1 MLRHFSLKYCSP
13 RCCRSYFHL
22 DTVTQVA
29 IQPENALSVY
39 IQNWSWLTAYISSY
53 RVLLTQRA
61 FNNRSRSFNTLVGSE
76 VLILF
81 CVKPHPLSYLPLKES
96 WQFFFLGWGLG
107 VHGPGFWT
115 LLTLFSADLLL
126 LTGLLD
132 TWFYKQ
138 LYLWYIG
145 SLSWKAILTSI
156 NIASC
161 KRVLSPERF

>member
-39 IQNWSWLTAYISSY
+39 IQNWSWLTAYISCN

-96 WQFFFLGWGLG
+96 WQFFFWGGGWVFMALVSEHYWLCFLQIFFCLQAYWIHDFTSNCTFDIS
-107 VHGPGFWT
+107 VHWVE
-115 LLTLFSADLLL
+115 
-126 LTGLLD
+126 
-132 TWFYKQ
+132 KQ
-138 LYLWYIG
+138 
-145 SLSWKAILTSI
+145 SWL
-156 NIASC
+156 
-161 KRVLSPERF
+161 P